1 MKVKRTMTMKKMQ
14 TKVALLSVHLGQGC
28 VDCLLSELVKL
39 GISEFLRP
47 DHGLS

>member
-14 TKVALLSVHLGQGC
+14 TKVALLSVHLG
-28 VDCLLSELVKL
+28 
-39 GISEFLRP
+39 ISEFLRP